1 MRFQHPLPES
11 RRQRG
16 SIALMLALF
25 AGVMVLMLGVVD
37 IGFMYLTKREYQ
49 KAADLAAVAGAQ
61 ALADP
66 VSGARSCNAATAAAS
81 ANAALNLSG
90 AAVPADYDLT
100 ISCGAW
106 QPRDP
111 NGPFIP
117 GVSESASSLTAV
129 RATVSGRPHGF
140 FIPALVGRQPPEIS
154 AQGTAAI
161 QEALA
166 SLRIRSTLID
176 INTQADEANLIKG
189 ICVLLGQAQ
198 NCINASAAGWQG
210 VANAEVT
217 LRDLVELQADAAN
230 LEELLDTELG
240 LIELLD
246 LSLTALERNSGPAGG
261 EQFLNDLRADLLGL
275 GVLGELQ
282 PIRLG
287 ELLNVASNVPDTA
300 LDVGLNVAQLA
311 LASIQAATRDCAV
324 CVAAPISLPGLAGI
338 SVHAKVIEPEQIA
351 AIGIPELATAQGSPP
366 GSTGPN
372 RIHVNT
378 AQARALVR
386 INVSPATD
394 LLDGVEALLGQTPVL
409 RDLASTVSSLISLN
423 IVGVVDDLLG
433 LVQNA
438 LCLILPGLPCDPYRM
453 LDTRLGGN
461 IDLLITAA
469 DGRAYVTDYDC
480 STPNGSSLDVN
491 ASKSLA
497 TVSLG
502 SFAATPA
509 DVLSSSPLPAMD
521 HANILEVG
529 FVLARACGFLRPN
542 CIEYCS
548 SIGNI
553 NDEKSCRSNAWVS
566 NKNDARFVSQI
577 SIKLKAKANLVG
589 SSTAERLIYETS
601 NGSLPPVGSAPA
613 YQNIPD
619 PGTVSGLLNQ
629 IQLELVTT
637 PVTALG
643 HLSSSLVTDLTGALG
658 SALGVLDQ
666 PVAALLGGLG
676 VDLNNIEV
684 GANMTCNTGGAT
696 LVN

>member
-1 MRFQHPLPES
+1 MRFQYPLPDS

-275 GVLGELQ
+275 GVLAELQ

-394 LLDGVEALLGQTPVL
+394 LLDGVEALLGQTPVV
-409 RDLASTVSSLISLN
+409 RELASTLSSLLSLN
-423 IVGVVDDLLG
+423 IVATVGDILDLLQG
-433 LVQNA
+433 VT
-438 LCLILPGLPCDPYRM
+438 CLIGLTDCPTNKM
-453 LDTRLGGN
+453 IDTRLGGN
-461 IDLLITAA
+461 IDLLVTAA
-469 DGRAYVTDYDC
+469 DGRAYITDYDC
-480 STPNGSSLDVN
+480 SSPNGSSLDVN

-497 TVSLG
+497 AVSLG

-509 DVLSSSPLPAMD
+509 EILSSSPLPQMD
-521 HANILEVG
+521 HANILDAG
-529 FVLARACGFLRPN
+529 YILARACRGLSSCFQ
-542 CIEYCS
+542 YCT
-548 SIGNI
+548 SIRNVQSDSC
-553 NDEKSCRSNAWVS
+553 NSWSTNKS
-566 NKNDARFVSQI
+566 DAQFVSQV
-577 SIKLKAKANLVG
+577 SIKLKAKVNLVG

-684 GANMTCNTGGAT
+684 GANMTCNTGGAA